1 MTVAWWQSIVIS
13 YWLDN
18 VILFFQENDSLNE
31 ENQSLPGYDT
41 SEDSDFAEDVKNSEP
56 PEYVKQLAVTGT

>member
-1 MTVAWWQSIVIS
+1 MS

-18 VILFFQENDSLNE
+18 VISFFQENDSLNE
-31 ENQSLPGYDT
+31 ENRSLPGYDT

-56 PEYVKQLAVTGT
+56 PEYVKQLAATGT